1 MKSIWALSGMVF
13 CASGCALS
21 SVETTR
27 LNAAPRPLA
36 ARPAR
41 SVEIYS
47 SSPPT
52 RPHVDVALLRADQAN
67 FGTDTPAMLRSLAE
81 RAGELGCDALFV
93 SGASERSA
101 SRADFSIVD
110 PGSHNLFATC
120 IAYLPPS
127 PTDALA
133 AASSAVPA
141 GNALVLLPPGPP
153 KPVAPAIVAKV
164 VTGDVRR

>member
-1 MKSIWALSGMVF
+1 MKSIWALSVIVF
-13 CASGCALS
+13 CASGCVLS

-27 LNAAPRPLA
+27 LNAAPRPLV

-67 FGTDTPAMLRSLAE
+67 FGTDTPAMLQSLAE

-93 SGASERSA
+93 SGASERAA
-101 SRADFSIVD
+101 SRGDLSLFD

-127 PTDALA
+127 PTDAGA
-133 AASSAVPA
+133 APISPVPA
-141 GNALVLLPPGPP
+141 GNALVLVPPTQP
-153 KPVAPAIVAKV
+153 KSAPVAIVDNVATGKV
-164 VTGDVRR
+164 QR